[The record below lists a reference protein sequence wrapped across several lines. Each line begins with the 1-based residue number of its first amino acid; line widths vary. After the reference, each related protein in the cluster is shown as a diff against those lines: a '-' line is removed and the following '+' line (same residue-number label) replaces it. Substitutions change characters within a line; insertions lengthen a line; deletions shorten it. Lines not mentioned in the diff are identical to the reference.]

1 MSKNTYLFFGGQ
13 NEKLGV
19 LRGKIS
25 KLEDVLR
32 IGGHL
37 CTMVYPPFDESF
49 DDDNSD
55 NTDDFLQYL
64 QGKYRSE
71 EINTDNEN
79 NKTFQCLNMEFY

>member
-1 MSKNTYLFFGGQ
+1 
-13 NEKLGV
+13 
-19 LRGKIS
+19 
-25 KLEDVLR
+25 
-32 IGGHL
+32 
-37 CTMVYPPFDESF
+37 MVYPPFDESF

-79 NKTFQCLNMEFY
+79 NKTF